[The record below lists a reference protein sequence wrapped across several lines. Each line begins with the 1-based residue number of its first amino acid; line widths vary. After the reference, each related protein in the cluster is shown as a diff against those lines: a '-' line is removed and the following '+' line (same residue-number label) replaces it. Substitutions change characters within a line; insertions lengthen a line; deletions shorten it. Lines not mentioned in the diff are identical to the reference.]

1 MNALTIS
8 RRIMLMI
15 LVSIVALLVVDGVC
29 LYVSNKQTESIKVIT
44 EDSLPSIQI
53 LSDARQSFMIMRIN
67 VMRRLMLVEA
77 R

>member
-1 MNALTIS
+1 MSALTIS

-29 LYVSNKQTESIKVIT
+29 LYVSNKQTESIKLIT